1 MKTIAVTVDEA
12 TLRLLD
18 ELTAGESGRRSRS
31 ALVRAALRQF
41 AESERRR
48 EVEEREREIFRHK
61 GKQLAQQAR
70 LLSCQASRLSGRSTS
85 TPHVSGSCHS
95 SVFR

>member
-1 MKTIAVTVDEA
+1 MKTIAVTVDEE

-18 ELTAGESGRRSRS
+18 ELTAGESGRRTRS

-48 EVEEREREIFRHK
+48 DVEEREREIFRHK

-70 LLSCQASRLSGRSTS
+70 LLIRDQAR
-85 TPHVSGSCHS
+85 P
-95 SVFR
+95 